1 MYVGSG
7 FFMSL
12 EINSS
17 EPNRNFMTI
26 LKGSAISIGLTLIA
40 LLVFSYI
47 LTYTNVSEDTTF
59 PVIVIITA
67 VSILIGSS
75 LCNIKLRKN
84 GFLNGGAVG
93 AIYIAFIYL
102 LSSIFTMDFSI
113 GMDSLVI
120 IITGVLAGML
130 GGIIGVNIRK

>member
-1 MYVGSG
+1 
-7 FFMSL
+7 MSL

>member
-1 MYVGSG
+1 MN
-7 FFMSL
+7 L
-12 EINSS
+12 EVSS
-17 EPNRNFMTI
+17 VEPGKNFMTI
-26 LKGSAISIGLTLIA
+26 LKGSMISIGLTVIA

-75 LCNIKLRKN
+75 LCNIKLKKN

-93 AIYIAFIYL
+93 AVYIVVIYL
-102 LSSIFTMDFSI
+102 LSSIFTRDFSI
-113 GMDSLVI
+113 GLDSLVI

-130 GGIIGVNIRK
+130 GGIIGVNLRR